1 MTNACLNSNACKIDV
16 TSLLLEEADTGSA
29 AGNVIRDAVSSGRTV
44 PVDITVD
51 IINKVVRDAP
61 TNNFFP

>member
-29 AGNVIRDAVSSGRTV
+29 AGNVIRDAVSSGHR
-44 PVDITVD
+44 
-51 IINKVVRDAP
+51 ACGYYC
-61 TNNFFP
+61 